1 MLRKSKKHKLLGLVL
16 CVGVLVMAVGI
27 FGKDWNS
34 NKVVSNRQMGSYGK
48 AFLRKYENLVQRK
61 VRPAYQ
67 KYFQFLKEKPILIK
81 ASVSTSHGAA
91 VEFVPSE
98 VQKFQCQTVTD
109 KIEQTVFQGIDLNTL
124 NSNDNNRPKFTYSGE
139 PGPMRNVSAKRIGF
153 VNLMFITNKGW
164 LFNILETGSVITN
177 ELIVDGINYPNM
189 IIIKGSNRRSVW
201 SHKEAKEDASHQFR
215 VDFKIAYFS
224 SEEFRRFV
232 AHPALTQMAN
242 EIKAKQEGGKYGGEY
257 GYIEFK
263 EDLDELNAVADAHHI
278 SHDFSNN
285 IYEFVKEQPQLRE
298 RYPIM
303 FNVICGIVG
312 TILLAIL
319 ICLLRWLYKW
329 ILVKLGS

>member
-16 CVGVLVMAVGI
+16 CVGVLVMAVGV
-27 FGKDWNS
+27 FCRLWNA
-34 NKVVSNRQMGSYGK
+34 NKVVSDLQMEAYGK
-48 AFLRKYENLVQRK
+48 TFLRKYENLVQRK

-164 LFNILETGSVITN
+164 LFNILETGSVITK

-224 SEEFRRFV
+224 SEEFRELV
-232 AHPALTQMAN
+232 ATPGLTQIAN
-242 EIKAKQEGGKYGGEY
+242 EIDAKYKSGKYGGEY
-257 GYIEFK
+257 GYIEFQ
-263 EDLDELNAVADAHHI
+263 EDLAKLNAVAEAHGIKHE
-278 SHDFSNN
+278 FSEN
-285 IYEFVKEQPQLRE
+285 IYEFVKKQPSWRE
-298 RYPIM
+298 RHPIM
-303 FNVICGIVG
+303 FSVIIIGVLTFFLVG
-312 TILLAIL
+312 FLKWGWKL
-319 ICLLRWLYKW
+319 IC
-329 ILVKLGS
+329 VKLGG

>member
-1 MLRKSKKHKLLGLVL
+1 
-16 CVGVLVMAVGI
+16 MAVGI
-27 FGKDWNS
+27 FCWVRNA
-34 NKVVSNRQMGSYGK
+34 NKVVSDVQMEAYGK

-91 VEFVPSE
+91 VEFVPSK

-139 PGPMRNVSAKRIGF
+139 PGPMHNVSAKRIGF

-164 LFNILETGSVITN
+164 LFNILETGSVITK

-201 SHKEAKEDASHQFR
+201 SHKEAKEDASHEFR

-224 SEEFRRFV
+224 SEEFRKFV
-232 AHPALTQMAN
+232 ATPGLTQIAKKI
-242 EIKAKQEGGKYGGEY
+242 EAKQTAGKYGGEY
-257 GYIEFK
+257 GYLELK
-263 EDLDELNAVADAHHI
+263 EDLDELNAAADAHGIRHE
-278 SHDFSNN
+278 FSNN
-285 IYEFVKEQPQLRE
+285 LYEFVKAQPSWRE
-298 RYPIM
+298 RH
-303 FNVICGIVG
+303 
-312 TILLAIL
+312 
-319 ICLLRWLYKW
+319 W
-329 ILVKLGS
+329 ILYPFIFVLLGIFLSWFLKWSWKLIWVKTNH